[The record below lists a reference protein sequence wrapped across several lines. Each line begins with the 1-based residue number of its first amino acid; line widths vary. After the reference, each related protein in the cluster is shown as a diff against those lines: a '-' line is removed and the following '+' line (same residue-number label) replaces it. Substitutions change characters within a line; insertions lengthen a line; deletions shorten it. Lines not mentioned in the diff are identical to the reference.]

1 MSHLFALDQGTS
13 ITRSILFNRQG
24 VIVGLA
30 QRERTQHYPQPGW
43 VEHDPMEIWDTQR
56 STMIDALAQASIGAE
71 AITAIGITN
80 QRETA
85 IVWDRKTGRP
95 IHKAIVWQDRRAE
108 PACAALRENG
118 FESLI
123 RQRTGLRLDAY
134 FSATKLQ
141 WILEHVRSEERRVGK
156 KGV

>member
-30 QRERTQHYPQPGW
+30 QRELTQHYPQPGW

-95 IHKAIVWQDRRAE
+95 IHTAIEIGRAHVCT
-108 PACAALRENG
+108 PVNNAHIVCRL
-118 FESLI
+118 LLQQKK
-123 RQRTGLRLDAY
+123 RQAIQQLNTP
-134 FSATKLQ
+134 
-141 WILEHVRSEERRVGK
+141 
-156 KGV
+156 